1 MDQSIYRYAD
11 IGLIHFMAYP
21 QCIRGEGPILETLTE
36 IVEDAF
42 FTAVEVTRIK
52 DPQVR
57 KDAAKLLAQSGMRVA
72 FGAQPA
78 LLTQKLSL
86 CTLDEAAR
94 RTAVD
99 QIKECIDQAYELGAG
114 GLAVLSGPAPA
125 DPSRYGEATD
135 RLVDSLLELC
145 AHSAAAGSMPI
156 VLETFDRVPY
166 GKNALVGPTAE
177 AVALSERIRAQYPSF
192 GLMLDLSHAPLLGE
206 TSADMV
212 GTGAKHLVHA
222 HIGNCVMRDPAH
234 PPTVT
239 STRASAWKVA
249 RTALPSWPSSSGTA
263 ARRLHEP
270 GAAADCQFEVKPI
283 TAWGGRRPA
292 WWWPTL
298 SARCSR
304 RGRRCSRSQLL
315 ESTKDTK
322 AHEADDQSAASC
334 LFVSLRVTRPRMGE
348 ER

>member
-234 PPTVT
+234 PAYGDEHPRFGVEGGENG
-239 STRASAWKVA
+239 VA
-249 RTALPSWPSSSGTA
+249 ELAVFLQELLRVGFMNPERPPIVS
-263 ARRLHEP
+263 
-270 GAAADCQFEVKPI
+270 FEVKPI
-283 TAWGGRRPA
+283 TAWGETTGVVVANAKRALQQA
-292 WWWPTL
+292 WAKVQP
-298 SARCSR
+298 
-304 RGRRCSRSQLL
+304 
-315 ESTKDTK
+315 
-322 AHEADDQSAASC
+322 
-334 LFVSLRVTRPRMGE
+334 
-348 ER
+348 